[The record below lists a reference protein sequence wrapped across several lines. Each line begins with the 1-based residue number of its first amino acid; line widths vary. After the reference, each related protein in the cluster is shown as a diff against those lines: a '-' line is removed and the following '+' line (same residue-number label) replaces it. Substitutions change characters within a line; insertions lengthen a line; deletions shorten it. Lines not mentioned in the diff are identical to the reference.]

1 MEGDDVV
8 IGVVVAEDGD
18 VAVPYGGA
26 VENGAVECEVF
37 VNDDLCAVQFQMV
50 GVFVLL
56 TCDDGDADA
65 LWGEVEQTCHDA

>member
-1 MEGDDVV
+1 MDGDDVV

-37 VNDDLCAVQFQMV
+37 VDDDLRNYSAMQ
-50 GVFVLL
+50 
-56 TCDDGDADA
+56 
-65 LWGEVEQTCHDA
+65 